1 MEELKLAP
9 IAGLSASAPAD
20 RRNSAMH
27 TYAPLTLVVVE
38 DYVEWNGE
46 AATRCDLLT
55 ADEVVNLYSN
65 PGEFITS
72 ECCHYNFLVLYFTSR
87 ISRNSAT
94 TVKSIYL
101 ESNML

>member
-9 IAGLSASAPAD
+9 IAGLSASSPAD

-55 ADEVVNLYSN
+55 ADEVVNLYLN
-65 PGEFITS
+65 LGRFMMIS
-72 ECCHYNFLVLYFTSR
+72 EWCHYNFLVLYFTSR
-87 ISRNSAT
+87 IQGIQRQ
-94 TVKSIYL
+94 L
-101 ESNML
+101 